1 MRSCIKVTIE
11 INNIVKK
18 PNCKDATSWKQHTF
32 AKQMEKIL
40 ELLRTNPAM
49 MAFAFSFSG
58 GTVSLVIH
66 FSLSKFLFQP
76 SNGVIDPDMGRVSYE
91 RNGVSGH

>member
-1 MRSCIKVTIE
+1 
-11 INNIVKK
+11 
-18 PNCKDATSWKQHTF
+18 
-32 AKQMEKIL
+32 
-40 ELLRTNPAM
+40 